1 MSLND
6 KITVTWL
13 TEDKWKGTKYTTKR
27 KFITP
32 ADPQSLDIGEN
43 VSVKF
48 NRNWYPACV
57 VTPWVKQSKR
67 KISILVTYLCGM
79 LRGRQVRDKNVT
91 GKSSIRTSRN

>member
-27 KFITP
+27 KFVTP
-32 ADPQSLDIGEN
+32 GDPQSLDIGEN

-67 KISILVTYLCGM
+67 EKKGES
-79 LRGRQVRDKNVT
+79 
-91 GKSSIRTSRN
+91 